1 MRTGISRTRNDAIN
15 RMRAYSFSGNRS
27 VLLLNPACGEA
38 GREPV
43 TENKIMIFS
52 SSRAGEAAWP
62 LSLGAALSMLAGTP
76 AFGQSN
82 DVPALAPVIVTAS
95 RFASDPALQPIGASV
110 ITADEI
116 REAGIDNV
124 NEAIRKLGGVY
135 GRQSFYG
142 TQDFSLDM
150 SGFGASSDQNL
161 VVLVDGIRL
170 SENELSPALLS
181 SVPIDSIERIEIVRG
196 GSSVLYGDGATGGT
210 IQIITKRGAKKGLHG
225 TIAAEVGSYGR
236 RELRASA
243 TKGWGGFSL
252 DANANTQH
260 ADNYRD
266 NNAST
271 QKNFSGGMQ
280 WASNEGRI
288 GLRIEAA
295 RQDSRFPGSLSL
307 AQFQQNPR
315 QTNTPNDHGSFDTDR
330 YTFFV
335 ERHLSAVDLAVDL
348 SHRDKT
354 AKNVF
359 SGFASRFDSQMN
371 QLSPRL
377 RYLSGSGNTKNEL
390 VAGLD
395 FTNWTRGTL
404 SAFSNADASQKSRA
418 VYVRDELKLGKT
430 RIAAGVRHEAFDK
443 DFTDPLGFGTTAYA
457 KTQSLNAWELQA
469 SQTLASGIE
478 VFAKGGQS
486 YRVANA
492 DENGFTLVPN
502 QPLKPQISHD
512 MQLGATLGNA
522 ARKVTAKLFRHRLTN
537 EIFYNPDQFANVNL
551 DPTQRQGVE
560 LDGSIRLAP
569 AFVLSGNLQHVSAK
583 LTDGPNAGREIPLV
597 PHNTAFLHLNWLPAN
612 GQSAMVGVQWTD
624 SQRYGNDFSNAC
636 SARIP
641 SFTTMDARYA
651 RQMGKWE
658 FAIAGSNLTD
668 RHYFTN
674 AFGACQSGIYPDS
687 GRLLKVSARL
697 DF

>member
-1 MRTGISRTRNDAIN
+1 MRV
-15 RMRAYSFSGNRS
+15 YSFSGIRS

-52 SSRAGEAAWP
+52 SSSTGDTALP
-62 LSLGAALSMLAGTP
+62 LAFGAALSVLAGAP
-76 AFGQSN
+76 AFAQST
-82 DVPALAPVIVTAS
+82 DEATLAPVVVTAS
-95 RFASDPALQPIGASV
+95 RFASDPALQPIGATV
-110 ITADEI
+110 ITAEKI

-135 GRQSFYG
+135 GRQGFYG

-150 SGFGASSDQNL
+150 SGFGAASDQNL

-181 SVPIDSIERIEIVRG
+181 SVPIESVARIEIVRG

-210 IQIITKRGAKKGLHG
+210 IQIITKRGAKNGVHG
-225 TIAAEVGSYGR
+225 TVAAEVGSYGH

-243 TKGWGGFSL
+243 TKGWDGFSL
-252 DANANTQH
+252 DANASTLH

-271 QKNFSGGMQ
+271 QKNFNGGMQ

-288 GLRIEAA
+288 GLRVEAA
-295 RQDSRFPGSLSL
+295 RQDSRFPGSLTL
-307 AQFQQNPR
+307 AQFEQNPR
-315 QTNTPNDHGSFDTDR
+315 QTKTPNDHGSFDTDR
-330 YTFFV
+330 YTFFA
-335 ERHLSAVDLAVDL
+335 ERHLGAVDLAVDL

-354 AKNVF
+354 ANNVF
-359 SGFASRFDSQMN
+359 SGSPSRYDSQMN
-371 QLSPRL
+371 QVSPRL
-377 RYLSGSGNTKNEL
+377 RYLSGSANMKNEL

-395 FTNWTRGTL
+395 FTNWSRSSL
-404 SAFSNADASQKSRA
+404 SAFSNGNASQKSRA

-430 RIAAGVRHEAFDK
+430 RLAAGVRHEVFDK
-443 DFTDPLGFGTTAYA
+443 DFSDPLGFATKAYD
-457 KTQSLNAWELQA
+457 KTQGLNAWELQA
-469 SQTLASGIE
+469 SHMLASE
-478 VFAKGGQS
+478 VDVFAKGGQS
-486 YRVANA
+486 YRVANV
-492 DENGFTLVPN
+492 DENAGTLVVN
-502 QPLKPQISHD
+502 QPLEPQISHD
-512 MQLGATLGNA
+512 MELGTTLGKGVNKMT
-522 ARKVTAKLFRHRLTN
+522 ARLFRHRLKH
-537 EIFYNPDQFANVNL
+537 EIFYNPDLFANVNL
-551 DPTQRQGVE
+551 DPTQRQGVG
-560 LDGSIRLAP
+560 LDGSIGLAS
-569 AFVLSGNLQHVSAK
+569 AFVLSGNLQHISAK
-583 LTDGPNAGREIPLV
+583 FTDGPNTGKEIPLV
-597 PHNTAFLHLNWLPAN
+597 PRNTAFLRLNWLPEN
-612 GQSAMVGVQWTD
+612 GQSAMVGLQWTD
-624 SQRYGNDFSNAC
+624 VQRYGGDFSNSC
-636 SARIP
+636 NARIP

-651 RQMGKWE
+651 KQMGKWE

-674 AFGACQSGIYPDS
+674 AFGACQSGIYPDT